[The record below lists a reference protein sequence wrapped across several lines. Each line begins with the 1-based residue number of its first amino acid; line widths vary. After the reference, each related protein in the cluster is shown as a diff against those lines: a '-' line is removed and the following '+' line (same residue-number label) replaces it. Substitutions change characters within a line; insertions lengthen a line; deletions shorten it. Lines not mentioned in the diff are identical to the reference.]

1 MDKLVRVPKI
11 KKVLRREL
19 VLEYQRV
26 REEIALERQRVGE
39 KLRLLQMDLDA
50 VDAELRLL
58 LVHGYLPRIGEP
70 EAWIDDKGRIRID
83 D

>member
-1 MDKLVRVPKI
+1 MSETFKSFRRAPKI

-19 VLEYQRV
+19 VVEYR
-26 REEIALERQRVGE
+26 RIE
-39 KLRLLQMDLDA
+39 KELRLRQMDFDA

-70 EAWIDDKGRIRID
+70 EVWIDDKGRIRID
-83 D
+83 DEPQ